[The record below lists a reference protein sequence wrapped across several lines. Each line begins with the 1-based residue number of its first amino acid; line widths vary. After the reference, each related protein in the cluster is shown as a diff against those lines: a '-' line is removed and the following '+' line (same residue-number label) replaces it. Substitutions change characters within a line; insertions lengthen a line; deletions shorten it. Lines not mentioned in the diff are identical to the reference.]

1 MVVSRLHRAVHNGGT
16 KRVCHKIFSIAHREA
31 FTSAYHCALFAA
43 FCETRKRLRHIQ
55 NRIHTNEVFV
65 APAGEK
71 AFAAVIQNARWWRQP
86 RYHRTAGLRL
96 HPFANFAGSLRGSQ
110 KFAGS
115 LRGLQKGFAAGTVA
129 GIEQAIDLYNAQL
142 EDTVPY
148 GSPVTPT
155 TVPASPS

>member
-1 MVVSRLHRAVHNGGT
+1 MVVSRHHRAVYTGGT

-31 FTSAYHCALFAA
+31 YTSAYHCALFAA
-43 FCETRKRLRHIQ
+43 FCETRKRLQHIQ
-55 NRIHTNEVFV
+55 NRIHSNEDLAV
-65 APAGEK
+65 PAAEK

-86 RYHRTAGLRL
+86 LYHRSAGLRL
-96 HPFANFAGSLRGSQ
+96 NPFANFAGSLRGSQ
-110 KFAGS
+110 KFVGS